1 MKNDRLE
8 HFKGLLK
15 ERGLKVTSQRLAIL
29 GALLAHP
36 QQHLTAEDIYELVR
50 KDWPD
55 IGLATV
61 YRNIQLLSD
70 MNLIDSLNLNDG
82 FVRYEIGDEGHGE
95 HHHHHHMI
103 CQHCGKVM
111 VFQEDLLEDLEER
124 IFQETGFSVSDHE
137 VKLYG
142 ICEECRRTL

>member
-95 HHHHHHMI
+95 HHHHHH
-103 CQHCGKVM
+103 H
-111 VFQEDLLEDLEER
+111 LLEDLEER